1 VLGISEYG
9 KGELQSTAF
18 AVFLL
23 LLHNNPILINR
34 LSLSLL
40 IPRPLL
46 SRFPQSFLATLRVD
60 FVICFAKRSVA
71 EVTWVMDMLLSPIR
85 QPAEVDLGHSVAL
98 SGRLVRF

>member
-34 LSLSLL
+34 LSLSL
-40 IPRPLL
+40 
-46 SRFPQSFLATLRVD
+46 SFPVRCS
-60 FVICFAKRSVA
+60 
-71 EVTWVMDMLLSPIR
+71 
-85 QPAEVDLGHSVAL
+85 
-98 SGRLVRF
+98 LVSLNPS